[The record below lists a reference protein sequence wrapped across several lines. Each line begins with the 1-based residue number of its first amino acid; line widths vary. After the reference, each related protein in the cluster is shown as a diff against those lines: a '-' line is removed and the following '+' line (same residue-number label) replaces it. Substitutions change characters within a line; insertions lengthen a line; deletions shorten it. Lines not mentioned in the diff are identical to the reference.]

1 MLFRVKDGEYKW
13 FKVKT
18 RHLSSKAEDLYTIA
32 VLMDLADE
40 ERAMELE
47 YMRKTD
53 FYEALLSETIAYAEV
68 DVESEK
74 VMQSGGRSIASS
86 AGRTG
91 IHIKTALIFIT

>member
-1 MLFRVKDGEYKW
+1 M
-13 FKVKT
+13 
-18 RHLSSKAEDLYTIA
+18 YTIA

-53 FYEALLSETIAYAEV
+53 FYEALLSETVAYAEV

-74 VMQSGGRSIASS
+74 VMQSGGLWKHYKAENQEQGYSFDEIIRRQIDRVVCQEDRDSY
-86 AGRTG
+86 
-91 IHIKTALIFIT
+91 